1 MTLSSKLEY
10 ERNQYYKLQEKL
22 EIIESYINNCIE
34 NLDEASISLD
44 KFFIIDND
52 SIDNFYFKNK
62 NADLK
67 ELINVINET
76 IKPNIKQKINYLS
89 EELLKIEKNNMIKE

>member
-34 NLDEASISLD
+34 SIDEASISLD
-44 KFFIIDND
+44 KFFIIDDN
-52 SIDNFYFKNK
+52 SIDNFYLKNK
-62 NADLK
+62 ISDLK

-76 IKPNIKQKINYLS
+76 IKPNINQKINYLS
-89 EELLKIEKNNMIKE
+89 EELLKIEKIV